1 MQHTDENCTA
11 LMPRATINHLW
22 EIAEKNESETCIFV
36 LTTHT
41 LADGKAQDILILGD
55 GEAAHQ
61 TVIGL
66 SPVDLTVEVT
76 RSGAELTMEILPT
89 TRAIREL
96 AKARR
101 RQRFA
106 VHSTKRRVHGETVP
120 AESRC
125 G

>member
-55 GEAAHQ
+55 GDAAHQ

-66 SPVDLTVEVT
+66 APVDLTVEVT
-76 RSGAELTMEILPT
+76 RSGEERTMEVLPT

-96 AKARR
+96 ARARR

-106 VHSTKRRVHGETVP
+106 AHRAKLRARETVP
-120 AESRC
+120 ADSRC